1 MTNSLIACTD
11 CDLLHQIQPLKNGQK
26 AKCTRCGNVLYREN
40 KHGFE
45 VTLTLTVTA
54 LILFI
59 LANSFPFMTLQF
71 GGREQISTISSGVVE
86 LYERNM
92 WGLSLVVLLTSI
104 VIPLTKIL
112 CLLYVLIPLRNNRHP
127 WGLAPVFR
135 FLETLT
141 PWSMIE
147 IYMLGVLVAVVKLA
161 SMATI
166 VPGIALYSFASLILV
181 MTTADATL
189 ESRAIWEQIGMKQ

>member
-11 CDLLHQIQPLKNGQK
+11 CDLLHQMQPLQGSQK

-45 VTLTLTVTA
+45 VTLTLTLTA
-54 LILFI
+54 LILFV

-71 GGREQISTISSGVVE
+71 GGREQISTIFSGVVE

-112 CLLYVLIPLRNNRHP
+112 CLLYN
-127 WGLAPVFR
+127 
-135 FLETLT
+135 T
-141 PWSMIE
+141 S
-147 IYMLGVLVAVVKLA
+147 
-161 SMATI
+161 
-166 VPGIALYSFASLILV
+166 
-181 MTTADATL
+181 
-189 ESRAIWEQIGMKQ
+189 

>member
-1 MTNSLIACTD
+1 MIHSLIACKD
-11 CDLLHQIQPLKNGQK
+11 CDLLHKVKPLENGQK
-26 AKCTRCGNVLYREN
+26 AKCTRCGNVLYREK

-45 VTLTLTVTA
+45 VTLTLTLTA
-54 LILFI
+54 LILFV
-59 LANSFPFMTLQF
+59 LANSFPFMTLRF
-71 GGREQISTISSGVVE
+71 GGREQISTIFSGVLE

-104 VIPLTKIL
+104 IVPLTKIL
-112 CLLYVLIPLRNNRHP
+112 CLLYVLIPLKVNRHP
-127 WGLAPVFR
+127 MGLAHVFR

-147 IYMLGVLVAVVKLA
+147 IYMLGVLVAIVKLA

-166 VPGIALYSFASLILV
+166 VPGIALYSFACLILV

-189 ESRAIWEQIGMKQ
+189 EPVIIWEKIGIRQ

>member
-11 CDLLHQIQPLKNGQK
+11 CDLLHQMQPLQGSQK

-45 VTLTLTVTA
+45 VTLTLTLTA
-54 LILFI
+54 LILFV

-71 GGREQISTISSGVVE
+71 GGREQISTIFSGVVE

-112 CLLYVLIPLRNNRHP
+112 CLLYVLISLKNNRHP
-127 WGLAPVFR
+127 WGLVPVFR

-166 VPGIALYSFASLILV
+166 VPGIALYSFACLILV

-189 ESRAIWEQIGMKQ
+189 ESRAIWEQIGTKR